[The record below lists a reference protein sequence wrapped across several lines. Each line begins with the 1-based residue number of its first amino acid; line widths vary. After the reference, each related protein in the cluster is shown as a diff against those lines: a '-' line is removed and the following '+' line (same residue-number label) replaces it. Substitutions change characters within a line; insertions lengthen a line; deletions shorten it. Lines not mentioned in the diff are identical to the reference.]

1 MQYLD
6 ALEDLRTP
14 GFPEEPITTRSYENL
29 QRFTDGVRDPVLQLE
44 LAALYA
50 AESYLTEPPTV

>member
-50 AESYLTEPPTV
+50 AEVT